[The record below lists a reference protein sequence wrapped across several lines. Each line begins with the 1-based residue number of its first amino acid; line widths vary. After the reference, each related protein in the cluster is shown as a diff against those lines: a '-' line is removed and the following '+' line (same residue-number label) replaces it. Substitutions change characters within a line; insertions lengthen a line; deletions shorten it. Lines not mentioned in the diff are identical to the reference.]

1 MSSNELTY
9 DTVVELLPAY
19 TLGALEPDEMVAMDD
34 YLQRHH
40 ALLERIER
48 LDDATA
54 QLAYMA
60 PATPMSPRVKSTLMS
75 QIRAEAIPARTIH
88 LLNAA
93 ERVTQN
99 LPAIPKDTPL
109 LPARQQ
115 EPVYALARPVS
126 LRAPQPA
133 LPHQPP
139 PRRFDF
145 GWLAAVAMTVAALFI
160 VWIDFGAQ
168 RQLVQLRSD
177 LATRTTQLTE
187 LNRQLQ
193 VMQDQM
199 LQNQQQ
205 MAFFAT
211 PSQIVSLGGTADAPD
226 AGGVFYQHDDRALV
240 VLHGLPPL
248 TADQTYQ
255 LWLIPAAGAPV
266 PAGELTVQSLDVNRQ
281 QVTLPAVNLAYQ
293 TYQKIGITIEPAG
306 GSPVPTGALV
316 LLGEKT

>member
-1 MSSNELTY
+1 MSSHGLTY
-9 DTVVELLPAY
+9 ETVVELLPAY

-40 ALLERIER
+40 ALLARIEQ
-48 LDDATA
+48 LDEATA
-54 QLAYMA
+54 QLAYAA
-60 PATPMSPRVKSTLMS
+60 PPAAMSPRLKATLMT
-75 QIRAEAIPARTIH
+75 QIRSEAIPSRTIH

-109 LPARQQ
+109 LPARQH
-115 EPVYALARPVS
+115 EPVYALARATPA
-126 LRAPQPA
+126 RAVQPA
-133 LPHQPP
+133 LPPQLP

-145 GWLAAVAMTVAALFI
+145 GWLAAAAMAVAALFI

-168 RQLVQLRSD
+168 RQLVQLQSE
-177 LATRTTQLTE
+177 LTARTAQISA
-187 LNRQLQ
+187 LNQQLQ
-193 VMQDQM
+193 VMQDQV

-211 PSQIVSLGGTADAPD
+211 PSEIVSLGGTPDAPG
-226 AGGVFYQHDDRALV
+226 AGGVFYQHDTRALV
-240 VLHGLPPL
+240 VLQGLPPL
-248 TADQTYQ
+248 AVDQTYQ
-255 LWLIPAAGAPV
+255 LWLIPSAGQPV
-266 PAGELTVQSLDVNRQ
+266 PAGELAVQSIDVNRH
-281 QVTLPAVNLAYQ
+281 QVTLPETDLAYQ

-306 GSPVPTGALV
+306 GSPEPTGALV

>member
-1 MSSNELTY
+1 MSRDELTY
-9 DTVVELLPAY
+9 ETVVELLPAY
-19 TLGALEPDEMVAMDD
+19 ALGALEADEMMAMAE

-40 ALLERIER
+40 ALLARVER
-48 LDDATA
+48 LDEATA
-54 QLAYMA
+54 QLANMA
-60 PATPMSPRVKSTLMS
+60 PPAPMSSHVKATLLS

-93 ERVTQN
+93 ERLTQN

-115 EPVYALARPVS
+115 DPAYALARPTPM
-126 LRAPQPA
+126 RAPQPV
-133 LPHQPP
+133 LPPQLPS
-139 PRRFDF
+139 RRFDF

-168 RQLVQLRSD
+168 RQLVQLRTEV
-177 LATRTTQLTE
+177 ANRTVKITE

-193 VMQDQM
+193 VLQDQM

-211 PSQIVSLGGTADAPD
+211 PSEIVPLGGTADAPD
-226 AGGVFYQHDDRALV
+226 AGGVFYQHDTRALV

-248 TADQTYQ
+248 ASDQTYQ
-255 LWLIPAAGAPV
+255 LWLIPPAGAPV
-266 PAGELTVQSLDVNRQ
+266 PAGELSVQSVDINRQ
-281 QVTLPAVNLAYQ
+281 QVALPEADSAYQ
-293 TYQKIGITIEPAG
+293 TYQQIGITIEPAG
-306 GSPVPTGALV
+306 GSSAPTGALV

>member
-1 MSSNELTY
+1 MSRNGLTY
-9 DTVVELLPAY
+9 ETVVELLPAY
-19 TLGALEPDEMVAMDD
+19 TLGALEADEMVAMDD
-34 YLQRHH
+34 YLQRHYT
-40 ALLERIER
+40 LLERIEQ
-48 LDDATA
+48 LDEATA
-54 QLAYMA
+54 QLAYAA
-60 PATPMSPRVKSTLMS
+60 PSAAMSPRLKTTLMT

-115 EPVYALARPVS
+115 EPAYALARSQPV
-126 LRAPQPA
+126 RAVQPT
-133 LPHQPP
+133 LPPKAP

-145 GWLAAVAMTVAALFI
+145 GWLAAAAMAVAALFI

-168 RQLVQLRSD
+168 RQLVQLQTELTTRS
-177 LATRTTQLTE
+177 AQLTE
-187 LNRQLQ
+187 LTRQLQ

-211 PSQIVSLGGTADAPD
+211 PPEVVPLGGTVDAPN
-226 AGGVFYQHDDRALV
+226 AGGVFYQRDSRAFV

-248 TADQTYQ
+248 AADQTYQ
-255 LWLIPAAGAPV
+255 LWLIPAAGAPI
-266 PAGELTVQSLDVNRQ
+266 PAGELSVHSVDVNRQ
-281 QVTLPAVNLAYQ
+281 QVTLPETNRAYQ
-293 TYQKIGITIEPAG
+293 SYQQIGITIEPAG
-306 GSPVPTGALV
+306 GSPAPTGALV

>member
-1 MSSNELTY
+1 MSRNELTY
-9 DTVVELLPAY
+9 ETVVELLPAY
-19 TLGALEPDEMVAMDD
+19 TLGALATDEMVAMDD

-48 LDDATA
+48 LDEVTA

-60 PATPMSPRVKSTLMS
+60 PSAPMSARVKATLMPH
-75 QIRAEAIPARTIH
+75 IRAEAIPARTIH

-115 EPVYALARPVS
+115 EPAYALARPTPM
-126 LRAPQPA
+126 RAPQPA
-133 LPHQPP
+133 LPARPT

-168 RQLVQLRSD
+168 RQLVQLRTD
-177 LATRTTQLTE
+177 LANRTVNITE

-193 VMQDQM
+193 VLQEQM

-211 PSQIVSLGGTADAPD
+211 PSEIVPLGGTADAPD
-226 AGGVFYQHDDRALV
+226 AGGVFYQHDTRALL

-248 TADQTYQ
+248 ASDQTYQ
-255 LWLIPAAGAPV
+255 LWLIPAAGSPV
-266 PAGELTVQSLDVNRQ
+266 PAGELKVQSVDVNRQ
-281 QVTLPAVNLAYQ
+281 QVTLPEADLAYQ
-293 TYQKIGITIEPAG
+293 TYQKIGITIEPVG
-306 GSPVPTGALV
+306 GSLAPTGALV

>member
-1 MSSNELTY
+1 MSRSELTY
-9 DTVVELLPAY
+9 ETVVELLPAY
-19 TLGALEPDEMVAMDD
+19 TLGALDPDEMVAMDE

-54 QLAYMA
+54 QLAYLA

-115 EPVYALARPVS
+115 EPVYALARPVPM
-126 LRAPQPA
+126 RAPQPA
-133 LPHQPP
+133 LPPQPP

-177 LATRTTQLTE
+177 LATRTTQLAE

-211 PSQIVSLGGTADAPD
+211 PSEIVSLGGTADAPD
-226 AGGVFYQHDDRALV
+226 AGGVFYQHDNRALV

-266 PAGELTVQSLDVNRQ
+266 PAGELAVQSLDVNRQ
-281 QVTLPAVNLAYQ
+281 QVTLPDVNLAYQ

-306 GSPVPTGALV
+306 GSLAPTGALV

>member
-1 MSSNELTY
+1 MSRDELTY
-9 DTVVELLPAY
+9 EIVVELLPAY
-19 TLGALEPDEMVAMDD
+19 TLGALEPAEMAAMDD

-48 LDDATA
+48 LDEATA

-60 PATPMSPRVKSTLMS
+60 PAAAMSPRVKATLMT
-75 QIRAEAIPARTIH
+75 QVRAEAIPARTIH

-115 EPVYALARPVS
+115 EPVYALARPVPM
-126 LRAPQPA
+126 RAPSPA
-133 LPHQPP
+133 LPPRP
-139 PRRFDF
+139 SPRRFDF
-145 GWLAAVAMTVAALFI
+145 GWLAAAAMAVAALFI
-160 VWIDFGAQ
+160 VWLDFGAQ
-168 RQLVQLRSD
+168 RQLVQLQAE
-177 LATRTTQLTE
+177 LTNRTAQITA

-193 VMQDQM
+193 VMQDQVW
-199 LQNQQQ
+199 QNQQQ
-205 MAFFAT
+205 MAFFAM
-211 PSQIVSLGGTADAPD
+211 PSAIVPLDGTADAPD
-226 AGGVFYQHDDRALV
+226 AGGVFYQHDTRALV

-248 TADQTYQ
+248 SAAQTYQ
-255 LWLIPAAGAPV
+255 LWLIPAAGSPV
-266 PAGELTVQSLDVNRQ
+266 PAGELTVQSVAVNRQ
-281 QVTLPAVNLAYQ
+281 QVMLPEADRAYQ

-306 GSPVPTGALV
+306 GSPAPTGALV